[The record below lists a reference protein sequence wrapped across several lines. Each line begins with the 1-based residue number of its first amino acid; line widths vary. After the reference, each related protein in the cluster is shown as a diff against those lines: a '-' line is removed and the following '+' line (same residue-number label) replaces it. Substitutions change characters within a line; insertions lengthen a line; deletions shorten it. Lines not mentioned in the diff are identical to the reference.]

1 MDTTTDPPGATSSWG
16 NAEWPLHGNEV
27 VTREMLKSLRPRLDG
42 PALIR
47 LAVHAASIVL
57 TGVLLWTARETVWMI
72 LLMPV
77 FGTLIALLFGP
88 LHECSHGTAFRTRW
102 MNEMTGHM
110 CGFLGNRPFLYFRY
124 RHTAHHTFTQHP
136 HLDPDR
142 VPLSRSLLMYVL
154 EMFGYK
160 FWKMV
165 VDYHWRGCQGKFDA
179 SDLSCIAPLQIPAVV
194 REFRVVMA
202 GYVLMFAAAYMLDPW
217 APLVLIIGPRITG
230 EILLRFLRM
239 SEHTGT
245 EDSPD
250 LLRNTRTTKVSGIL
264 HYFYWEMP
272 YHAEHHLAPSVP
284 FHALKRLHA
293 AVGDK
298 VAHTGAG
305 LFEVHM
311 GLIRSIRKNTL
322 AAGQT
327 DKL

>member
-1 MDTTTDPPGATSSWG
+1 MEIATDPPGVTGTWG

-27 VTREMLKSLRPRLDG
+27 VTREMLKTLRHRRNS
-42 PALIR
+42 PALLR
-47 LAVHAASIVL
+47 LTVHAVSIVL
-57 TGVLLWTARETVWMI
+57 SGVLLWKTHDTLWTI
-72 LLMPV
+72 LWMPV
-77 FGTLIALLFGP
+77 FGTLVALLFGP

-102 MNEMTGHM
+102 LNELTGHM

-136 HLDPDR
+136 LLDPDR
-142 VPLSRSLLMYVL
+142 VPLSRSLVMYVI

-165 VDYHWRGCQGKFDA
+165 VDYHWRCCQGKFDA
-179 SDLSCIAPLQIPAVV
+179 SDVRCIAPREIPRVI

-202 GYVLMFAAAYMLDPW
+202 GYVVIFTAAYLLDPW
-217 APLVLIIGPRITG
+217 APLVLIIGPRLTG

-250 LLRNTRTTKVSGIL
+250 LLRNTRTTKVSKIL
-264 HYFYWEMP
+264 HFFYWEMP

-284 FHALKRLHA
+284 FHALKQLHA

-298 VAHTGAG
+298 VTHTGVG
-305 LFEVHM
+305 LFKVHM
-311 GLIRSIRKNTL
+311 GLIRSIQTNAL
-322 AAGQT
+322 AASQT
-327 DKL
+327 DRP

>member
-1 MDTTTDPPGATSSWG
+1 MDITTDPPGVTGTWG

-27 VTREMLKSLRPRLDG
+27 VTPALLKSLRHRHDS
-42 PALIR
+42 PALTR

-57 TGVLLWTARETVWMI
+57 SGVLLWTTRQTLWMI

-77 FGTLIALLFGP
+77 FGTLVALLFGP

-102 MNEMTGHM
+102 MNELTGHI
-110 CGFLGNRPFLYFRY
+110 CGFIGNRPFLYFRY

-136 HLDPDR
+136 QLDPDR
-142 VPLSRSLLMYVL
+142 VPQSRSLMMYVL

-165 VDYHWRGCQGKFDA
+165 AGYHWRCSQGKFDA
-179 SDLSCIAPLQIPAVV
+179 TDLSCIAPREFPRIIL
-194 REFRVVMA
+194 EFRVVIA
-202 GYVLMFAAAYMLDPW
+202 GYVLMFAAAYLFDPW
-217 APLVLIIGPRITG
+217 APLILIIGPRITG
-230 EILLRFLRM
+230 EILWRFLRM

-245 EDSPD
+245 EDTPD
-250 LLRNTRTTKVSGIL
+250 LLRNTRTTKVSKIL

-293 AVGDK
+293 AIGDK
-298 VAHTGAG
+298 VTHTDAG

-311 GLIRSIRKNTL
+311 GLIRSIQKNAL
-322 AAGQT
+322 AASRT
-327 DKL
+327 DKR